1 MSLNFKH
8 LSVAK
13 IKITEYLRTY
23 KELKENKEIGF
34 DDPYKMMDTM
44 NPLMRDAFLN
54 KPTGYDPDEICQ
66 YIALDG
72 NKIVGTLF
80 FFRNRFLADGVE
92 HGCQAGSTL
101 YVHPDYRPKGIGA
114 CALMQFIDL
123 HPEKNTISNGISI
136 MAQPIYK
143 ALGFSF
149 FETPRFISL
158 RKSRSVIETI
168 LKTESAFLR
177 PICWLIDIVMD
188 GCNFLTSIGNR
199 MKFRK
204 YSIEKVDICPQEVE
218 EIVLND
224 NHRFKELHDK
234 KWFDWSLNY
243 DYNNDDRKKKELY
256 IVKNQKGEIV
266 AFFLNKIKFFGQA
279 SHRGFKNVLLG
290 TVSEWG
296 IKEGETISEFNIQ
309 SLATRFM
316 PKNVDACEVTSDNDR
331 TCKSFKHHL
340 FKRVGDVTMAVNLNH
355 DIDPAYCEA
364 MNWRI
369 RIAGNDTLMD

>member
-1 MSLNFKH
+1 M
-8 LSVAK
+8 AK

-23 KELKENKEIGF
+23 EELKENKELGF
-34 DDPYKMMDTM
+34 DDPYNMMDTM

-54 KPTGYDPDEICQ
+54 KPTGYDPEEICQ

-114 CALMQFIDL
+114 CALMKFIDL
-123 HPEKNTISNGISI
+123 HPEKNTISNGISN

-149 FETPRFISL
+149 FETPRFILL
-158 RKSRSVIETI
+158 RKSRSVVSTV
-168 LKTESAFLR
+168 LRTESAFIK
-177 PICWLIDIVMD
+177 PICWLIDISLNVF
-188 GCNFLTSIGNR
+188 NYLASIGNR
-199 MKFRK
+199 IKFQQ
-204 YSIEKVDICPQEVE
+204 YSIEKVYSCPHEVE
-218 EIVLND
+218 DIVLND

-234 KWFDWSLNY
+234 KWFDWSLKY
-243 DYNNDDRKKKELY
+243 DYNDDKRKKKDLY
-256 IVKNQKGEIV
+256 IVKDPKGDIV
-266 AFFLNKIKFFGQA
+266 AFFMNKIKFFEQA

-296 IKEGETISEFNIQ
+296 IKKEISISEFDIQ
-309 SLATRFM
+309 FLATRYM
-316 PKNVDACEVTSDNDR
+316 PKEVDGCEVTCDNVG
-331 TCKSFKHHL
+331 TSNSFKRHL
-340 FKRVGDVTMAVNLNH
+340 FRRVGNVTMAVNMNQE
-355 DIDPAYCEA
+355 IDPAYTDA
-364 MNWRI
+364 KNWRI